1 MTDRLETA
9 CSLVII
15 HLATTVFSPST
26 TFIINNLLPLLSKVM
41 ESQLDCIPD
50 HNVNQLLNKTLML
63 IKSQPPREISSLL
76 RNIKFK
82 IQSDLKDLLNSFLRN
97 ELNFLKYNK

>member
-15 HLATTVFSPST
+15 HLVTTVFSPST

-50 HNVNQLLNKTLML
+50 HNVNQLLNKTLRL
-63 IKSQPPREISSLL
+63 IKSQPPKEISSLL